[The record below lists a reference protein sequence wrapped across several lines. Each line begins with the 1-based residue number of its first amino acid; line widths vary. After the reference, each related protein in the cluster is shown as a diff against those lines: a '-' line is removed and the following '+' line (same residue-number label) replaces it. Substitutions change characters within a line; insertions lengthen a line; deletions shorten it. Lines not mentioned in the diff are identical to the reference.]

1 MFILNRSK
9 QAHGRFLSKAKNAMK
24 KHIERRTSEFAS
36 VSIITY
42 GARCKN
48 EPPQAIINNDA
59 GKTLLLNRIGNM
71 QQGEAGVTDAQD
83 LGEAR
88 NMAHDVVA
96 FQLLER
102 ETQTLAPLHKIIVL
116 GKSSMYC
123 SGQHFFVYG

>member
-24 KHIERRTSEFAS
+24 KHIKRRTSEFAS

-42 GARCKN
+42 GARSEN
-48 EPPQAIINNDA
+48 VPPQAIINKDA
-59 GKTLLLNRIGNM
+59 GKTLLLNRIRNM

-83 LGEAR
+83 LVEALK
-88 NMAHDVVA
+88 MAHDVLTL
-96 FQLLER
+96 QLIER
-102 ETQTLAPLHKIIVL
+102 ETQTLTPLHKIIVL
-116 GKSSMYC
+116 GKSSTCC